1 MSSSLRKIIFVV
13 ICIIAIIGLGL
24 SFRQNEKNTDEINN
38 TRVVTDSIG
47 REVTIPTHPK
57 RVVFLNASHLDL
69 YYYAGGKETNTI
81 IGKPVSEA
89 LDDEIKEGTKN
100 IAEVGVIHNPSVETI
115 LKLEPD
121 LVIGINVPFHQQL
134 IPTLEKANIPVLI
147 KSLDTYEEVI
157 DTLQF
162 YGELTGKEDI
172 AQAKINEIK
181 LNYEKAVARADNKTS
196 PNTLMIWGT
205 TDSFSMATSK
215 SFAGNLLKRLGG
227 NNIADNV
234 DSVAKDSGFI
244 PLGMEYI
251 ATQDPEVIFVVT
263 HGDVEAVKASINDNL
278 GQNPLWKDIS
288 AVKNN
293 RVYVLPYQLFAVNPG
308 TKIADALNI
317 LADDLYPQEQ
327 GEVE

>member
-1 MSSSLRKIIFVV
+1 MSISLRKIIFIV
-13 ICIIAIIGLGL
+13 ICIIAVIGLIL
-24 SFRQNEKNTDEINN
+24 NFRQDKENIDETNA

-47 REVTIPTHPK
+47 REVTIPIHPQ
-57 RVVFLNASHLDL
+57 RVVLLNASHLDL

-81 IGKPVSEA
+81 VGKPVSEA
-89 LDDEIKEGTKN
+89 LNDEVKEGTKN
-100 IAEVGVIHNPSVETI
+100 ITEVGVIHNPSVETI
-115 LKLEPD
+115 LKLKPD

-147 KSLDTYEEVI
+147 KSLDTYEEVL

-162 YGELTGKEDI
+162 YGELTGKQDV
-172 AQAKINEIK
+172 AQNKIEEIK
-181 LNYEKAVARADNKTS
+181 TNYEQAMARVENKVAPK
-196 PNTLMIWGT
+196 TLMIWGT

-215 SFAGNLLKRLGG
+215 AFAGDLLKRLGG

-263 HGDVEAVKASINDNL
+263 HGDVETVKASMNENL
-278 GQNPLWKDIS
+278 GKNQLWQEIS

-308 TKIADALNI
+308 TRIAEALNI
-317 LADDLYPQEQ
+317 LADDLYPQE
-327 GEVE
+327 

>member
-1 MSSSLRKIIFVV
+1 MSGSLKKIIFVI
-13 ICIIAIIGLGL
+13 ICIIAVWGLSL
-24 SFRQNEKNTDEINN
+24 SFRQTQENTN
-38 TRVVTDSIG
+38 TFKQTRTVVDSMG
-47 REVTIPTHPK
+47 REVNIPTRPQ
-57 RVVFLNASHLDL
+57 RVVLLNASHLDL
-69 YYYAGGKETNTI
+69 YYYAGGKQTDTI
-81 IGKPVSEA
+81 VGKPVSEA
-89 LDDEIKEGTKN
+89 LDDEVKEGTKN
-100 IAEVGVIHNPSVETI
+100 VMQVGVIHNPSVETI

-147 KSLDTYEEVI
+147 KSLNTYEEVI

-162 YGELTGKEDI
+162 YGELTGKQDI
-172 AQAKINEIK
+172 AQAKIDEVK
-181 LNYEKAVARADNKTS
+181 LNYDQAMAKAESKTS
-196 PNTLMIWGT
+196 PKTLMIWGT

-215 SFAGNLLKRLGG
+215 SFAGDLLKRLSA

-251 ATQDPEVIFVVT
+251 ATQDPEIIFVVT
-263 HGDVEAVKASINDNL
+263 HGDVETVKNSMNETL
-278 GQNPLWKDIS
+278 GKNPLWQEIS

-317 LADDLYPQEQ
+317 LADDLYPKE
-327 GEVE
+327 

>member
-1 MSSSLRKIIFVV
+1 MDSSWRKMIL
-13 ICIIAIIGLGL
+13 AIICVIAVIGLIL
-24 SFRQNEKNTDEINN
+24 SFRQTEENANTLKQ
-38 TRVVTDSIG
+38 TRVVIDSMG
-47 REVTIPTHPK
+47 REVNIPTRPQ
-57 RVVFLNASHLDL
+57 RVVLLNASHLDL
-69 YYYAGGKETNTI
+69 YYYAGGKEINTI
-81 IGKPVSEA
+81 VGKPVSEA
-89 LDDEIKEGTKN
+89 LADEVKEGTKDVT
-100 IAEVGVIHNPSVETI
+100 EVGVIHNPSVETI

-121 LVIGINVPFHQQL
+121 LVIGVNVPFHQQL
-134 IPTLEKANIPVLI
+134 IPTLEKADIPVLI
-147 KSLDTYEEVI
+147 KSLDTYEEVL

-181 LNYEKAVARADNKTS
+181 LNYEKAVARAENKIS
-196 PNTLMIWGT
+196 PKTLMIWGT

-215 SFAGNLLKRLGG
+215 AFAGDLLKRLGG

-234 DSVAKDSGFI
+234 DSVAKDSGYI

-263 HGDVEAVKASINDNL
+263 HGDVEAVRANINENL
-278 GQNPLWKDIS
+278 GKNSLWQEIS

-293 RVYVLPYQLFAVNPG
+293 RIYVLPYQLFAVNPG

-317 LADDLYPQEQ
+317 LADDLYSRE
-327 GEVE
+327 